1 MPRMRTSATPARTA
15 CAALLVLFLA
25 LRVLV
30 SAGYMPALE
39 HGRLTLML
47 CPDGEW
53 TVPAAAM
60 PGMDS
65 EHAPTT
71 GHHHHQ
77 QCFYAAAAAMSFA
90 GTDAVPLLQILAV
103 AFAGLAAAAPPALL
117 RRSAFERPFSTGPPF
132 PA

>member
-1 MPRMRTSATPARTA
+1 MPRMRKSAAPARTA
-15 CAALLVLFLA
+15 CAALLALFLA

-30 SAGYMPALE
+30 SAGYVPTLE
-39 HGRLTLML
+39 HGRLGLML

-65 EHAPTT
+65 DQ
-71 GHHHHQ
+71 GSKSDHHQ

-90 GTDAVPLLQILAV
+90 GAELVPLLQLLAV
-103 AFAGLAAAAPPALL
+103 AFACLGVAALPALL

>member
-1 MPRMRTSATPARTA
+1 MA
-15 CAALLVLFLA
+15 CAALLALFLA

-39 HGRLTLML
+39 NGRLALML

-53 TVPAAAM
+53 TVPAATM

-65 EHAPTT
+65 
-71 GHHHHQ
+71 GHPPKSAHHQ

-90 GTDAVPLLQILAV
+90 GAEPVPLLAILAI
-103 AFAGLAAAAPPALL
+103 AFACLAACALPPLV
-117 RRSAFERPFSTGPPF
+117 RRSRFERPFSTGPPI